1 MIKIALYLCTELK
14 KICILLT
21 MTSSHPRAWND
32 TPFIHIN
39 FYVLHPNFKVCQEN
53 YLKLGNKTTKR
64 WVSHPFSV
72 TRGQRPQ
79 KHFCEM
85 YLSHCLLLIKA
96 LKLSEV
102 TSYFLEFCPVDA
114 NNFVPKER
122 INSNDVWPVFGISV
136 L

>member
-1 MIKIALYLCTELK
+1 MIEIALYLCTELK
-14 KICILLT
+14 KICILIT

-32 TPFIHIN
+32 TPFIHIS

-64 WVSHPFSV
+64 WVLHPFSV

-79 KHFCEM
+79 KDFYEM

-96 LKLSEV
+96 LQLSEV
-102 TSYFLEFCPVDA
+102 TSYFLEFCPVYA
-114 NNFVPKER
+114 NNFVSNKR
-122 INSNDVWPVFGISV
+122 INSKDLWSVFGISV